1 MTSTLEEKFIR
12 LKLIMDELREQCPWD
27 RKQTIQSL
35 RQLTI
40 EETYELAD
48 AITEGDWNGI
58 REELGDLMLHVL
70 FYARIGQEQGRF
82 TLEDV
87 LEGISE
93 KLISRH
99 PHIYG
104 DVKVQDEEEVKR
116 NWEKLKMKEGK
127 TSVLGGVPNA
137 LPAMVKAMRLQEKAK
152 QVGFEWEHAGQVWEK
167 VKEEEAELMEALA
180 EVDAAGAGSPAGD
193 IARDKVEDEFGDL
206 LFSLVNYSRFLGIDP
221 EHALERT
228 NKKFMGRFKQMESL
242 AIKGGKPLS
251 EMSLAEMD
259 AIWDEIKKRVSLL
272 DISLKNLYFRI

>member
-1 MTSTLEEKFIR
+1 MTSTLEEKFTR

-48 AITEGDWNGI
+48 AITEGDWKGI
-58 REELGDLMLHVL
+58 REELGDIMLHVL
-70 FYARIGQEQGRF
+70 FYARIGKEQGQF

-87 LEGISE
+87 LDGISE
-93 KLISRH
+93 KLIARH

-180 EVDAAGAGSPAGD
+180 DVDAAGIDSNAVD
-193 IARDKVEDEFGDL
+193 IAKDKVEDEFGDL

-228 NKKFMGRFKQMESL
+228 NKKFMNRFKQMESM

-251 EMSLAEMD
+251 EMTLAEMD
-259 AIWDEIKKRVSLL
+259 AIWDDIKKAGITGRYYDV
-272 DISLKNLYFRI
+272 